1 MGSSGSKHVG
11 DGSIHSSG
19 VEDASEERRESG
31 KRARARDRLMDRA
44 TRSYAKTSTLHEAEN
59 VENLVLFIDDDL
71 RETAMSIQRIESYLV
86 DTLSLLEQE
95 EVSRA
100 QVSAHVGDQKILDH
114 VDQLNETLESL
125 RRRMA
130 RLAASLR

>member
-1 MGSSGSKHVG
+1 
-11 DGSIHSSG
+11 
-19 VEDASEERRESG
+19 
-31 KRARARDRLMDRA
+31 MDRA

-100 QVSAHVGDQKILDH
+100 EVSAHVGDQKILDH

>member
-1 MGSSGSKHVG
+1 
-11 DGSIHSSG
+11 
-19 VEDASEERRESG
+19 
-31 KRARARDRLMDRA
+31 
-44 TRSYAKTSTLHEAEN
+44 
-59 VENLVLFIDDDL
+59 
-71 RETAMSIQRIESYLV
+71 MSIQRIEAYLV
-86 DTLSLLEQE
+86 ETLSLLEQE